1 MLLSGIVLAV
11 VLIAAVGASIL
22 DGKNDEEEI
31 MQKFCKNEC
40 VCCQK
45 RP

>member
-1 MLLSGIVLAV
+1 MILSGILLVA
-11 VLIAAVGASIL
+11 VLISAAGACIL
-22 DGKNDEEEI
+22 DKRDNEGEI

>member
-1 MLLSGIVLAV
+1 MILSGILLVAI
-11 VLIAAVGASIL
+11 LIAAVGACIL
-22 DGKNDEEEI
+22 DERNNEEEV
-31 MQKFCKNEC
+31 MKKFCKNEC